1 MKNFIESYYKENG
14 EYPKKLT
21 FNLWSL
27 ETMRHHGVVE
37 AQILYAMGVKPIW
50 NEQGFSDK
58 FIQDMAMPMLKNYLP
73 DFLAKWVASIITLPR
88 VEFVLDLLPDSI
100 SKKPKKMIAHAKS
113 ANKGEI
119 VDVEVIPYGEL
130 KRPRV
135 DTVISATGLYRDTFP
150 QTMKLL
156 ARAVEKVAELKEENN
171 FVYINSEALKQT
183 LLEQNLSKEDAQ
195 MLSTIRVFSNK
206 TGYYG
211 SGVNKIEKTEN
222 FTQDADEQIAK
233 DYLKERGYYF
243 GSDESSWNKQVEGV
257 DLYAKNM
264 SKTDAVIFSR
274 SSNLYGMLTSDDP
287 YGYFGALS
295 LAIRSIDKKN
305 PKTYISNLRDVN
317 NAKMQTSGE
326 FMAQELRSR
335 YFHPNWIKEMKAEG
349 YSGTQ
354 NVLDVVNNFW
364 GWQVVDPDVVRD
376 DQWQE
381 FFEVYVKD
389 KYDMNLKEWF
399 ENSNPDNLAQ
409 IMERMLEAARLGYWQ
424 ADEATIKELKERYKE
439 LEKKHNIKSYNEK
452 FKELLQSD
460 KVGGFGLAF
469 AKTTIANAQA
479 KQQQEA
485 KEQKKGQKLEKQEVL
500 KKEDDN
506 SIYFMLMM
514 LFAVM
519 LSGALYEFRK
529 NRAA

>member
-1 MKNFIESYYKENG
+1 M
-14 EYPKKLT
+14 
-21 FNLWSL
+21 
-27 ETMRHHGVVE
+27 
-37 AQILYAMGVKPIW
+37 
-50 NEQGFSDK
+50 
-58 FIQDMAMPMLKNYLP
+58 
-73 DFLAKWVASIITLPR
+73 ITLPR
-88 VEFVLDLLPDSI
+88 VEFVLDLLPERF

-113 ANKGEI
+113 ANKGDI
-119 VDVEVIPYGEL
+119 VDVEIIPYSEL

-135 DTVISATGLYRDTFP
+135 DTVMSITGLYRDTFP
-150 QTMKLL
+150 QAMKLL
-156 ARAVEKVAELKEENN
+156 AKAVEKIAKLKEENN
-171 FVYINSEALKQT
+171 FLYLNTQAIEKN
-183 LLEQNLSKEDAQ
+183 LLDQNLSKEDAQ

-211 SGVNKIEKTEN
+211 SGVNKIEKTQN

-243 GSDESSWNKQVEGV
+243 GSDEGSWNKQIEGV
-257 DLYAKNM
+257 DLYAKNL

-317 NAKMQTSGE
+317 NAKMQSSAE

-335 YFHPNWIKEMKAEG
+335 YFHPNWIKEMKDEG

-364 GWQVVDPDVVRD
+364 GWQVVDPGVVRD

-389 KYDMNLKEWF
+389 KYDMKLQEWF

-409 IMERMLEAARLGYWQ
+409 IMQRMLEAARLGYWQ
-424 ADEATIKELKERYKE
+424 TDEATIKELKERYKE
-439 LEKKHNIKSYNEK
+439 LEKKYNIKSYNEK
-452 FKELLQSD
+452 FKELLESD

-469 AKTTIANAQA
+469 AKTTISNAQA
-479 KQQQEA
+479 KQQEEA
-485 KEQKKGQKLEKQEVL
+485 KEQQKGQKLEKQEVM
-500 KKEDDN
+500 KKEDDYAL
-506 SIYFMLMM
+506 YFVLAM
-514 LFAVM
+514 LFAVV
-519 LSGALYEFRK
+519 LSGALYELRK
-529 NRAA
+529 IRNS